1 MAIEAAVKAI
11 KHRLAMRQSV
21 TLLTFGNIAVGIAMA
36 ESTLQRRV
44 FLCRT
49 GQMLDSFS
57 VTASTGCCRSLFAV
71 MNFGWFMNRMTTDA
85 TAVVDKS
92 GVRII
97 MTFDTVGNIAVAAV
111 VTFGTTDFRVSTWIL
126 TDLFRR

>member
-49 GQMLDSFS
+49 GQMLDGFS